1 MASRDWIRHFGS
13 ALLASALAGWIGY
26 AEYASAFVPRADD
39 EGLAQ
44 EQVYSEAAAWRGAEA
59 KQARN
64 ALIAS
69 WLGGLSDAGFADYSV
84 RHLDK
89 GLIYAIRF
97 RDPTDRDD
105 INALW
110 VAVPDGPDLPASVR
124 LRTPQQNATP
134 KAILEQQSCTSR
146 RTLKVSETEL
156 PRDQVEAQAVSQLS
170 TYLDAPD
177 PMPITVLSEARD
189 LCRDISRILPTPEQ

>member
-1 MASRDWIRHFGS
+1 MKDR
-13 ALLASALAGWIGY
+13 
-26 AEYASAFVPRADD
+26 
-39 EGLAQ
+39 
-44 EQVYSEAAAWRGAEA
+44 
-59 KQARN
+59 
-64 ALIAS
+64 
-69 WLGGLSDAGFADYSV
+69 GLSDAGFAEYSV

-97 RDPTDRDD
+97 RDPTDRED

-134 KAILEQQSCTSR
+134 KAILEQQSCTSS

-156 PRDQVEAQAVSQLS
+156 PREQAEAQAVSQLS
-170 TYLDAPD
+170 TYLEAPD

-189 LCRDISRILPTPEQ
+189 LCRDISRILPTPE